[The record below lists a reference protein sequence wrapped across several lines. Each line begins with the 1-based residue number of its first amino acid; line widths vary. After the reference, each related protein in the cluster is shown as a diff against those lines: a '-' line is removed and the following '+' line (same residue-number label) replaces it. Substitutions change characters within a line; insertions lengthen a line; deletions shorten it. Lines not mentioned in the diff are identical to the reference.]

1 MKKKIIFYSLIISL
15 LGLIGCENEP
25 IVYPVTV
32 ETYNNVEF
40 VQGGVKVKGRIDS
53 EGNQRVT
60 VDKYGFCYAT
70 TPEPTIYDNVV
81 EKENELQS
89 STFTGVIKNLS
100 GSTKYYVRAF
110 AENMTGIV
118 YGNDIIITTK
128 PLPVVNTLSV
138 LNINT
143 SSAKV
148 EAEVLKS
155 EEKLTTL
162 GVVFSDVSEEP
173 TIAEA
178 NLVEAKA
185 VSGKYTVDLSD
196 LKSNTTYW
204 VRAYAKNIAGES
216 YGEVIEFTTNKA
228 PNVITNTVE
237 NINATCATLKGNV
250 SLEEECDIAE
260 IGFCYGTSTNV
271 TIAYG
276 KTVSLGTTIGD
287 ISYALTD
294 LTPNT
299 VYYVKAYAKFNT
311 NEIAYGKEVKF
322 RTLALP
328 TITTYEIR
336 VIDKETI
343 EFSGNITSNDY
354 EITERGVCYSTNSD
368 PTISDK
374 IIELGAGV
382 GKFTCEISELAL
394 NTTYYVRAYAKYQEN
409 IIYGEQQEFTLSLP
423 SVSIFIDNITY
434 SSAECSGI
442 ASSGSFKILE
452 EGVCY
457 SKNPNPT
464 IDDNIIKS
472 SSVGTFFDCS
482 LTNLS
487 SNTTYYVRAYVRYA
501 GGVIYGYEKTFTTP
515 KSTMTVYFVDTDRWN
530 AVGVYVW
537 NELGEN
543 NNKWPGEKAK
553 IESGMFINGYYVWS
567 YTIDLTVYSN
577 IIFNSYDK
585 YLIYNRVDGL
595 YYQAQTKDLI
605 IDPNK
610 PYFYDGEWYES
621 VNDIP

>member
-100 GSTKYYVRAF
+100 GFTKYYVRAF

-162 GVVFSDVSEEP
+162 GVVYSDVSEEP

-185 VSGKYTVDLSD
+185 VSGKFTVDLSD

-276 KTVSLGTTIGD
+276 KTVSLGTTI
-287 ISYALTD
+287 
-294 LTPNT
+294 
-299 VYYVKAYAKFNT
+299 
-311 NEIAYGKEVKF
+311 
-322 RTLALP
+322 
-328 TITTYEIR
+328 
-336 VIDKETI
+336 
-343 EFSGNITSNDY
+343 
-354 EITERGVCYSTNSD
+354 
-368 PTISDK
+368 
-374 IIELGAGV
+374 
-382 GKFTCEISELAL
+382 
-394 NTTYYVRAYAKYQEN
+394 
-409 IIYGEQQEFTLSLP
+409 
-423 SVSIFIDNITY
+423 
-434 SSAECSGI
+434 
-442 ASSGSFKILE
+442 
-452 EGVCY
+452 
-457 SKNPNPT
+457 
-464 IDDNIIKS
+464 
-472 SSVGTFFDCS
+472 
-482 LTNLS
+482 
-487 SNTTYYVRAYVRYA
+487 
-501 GGVIYGYEKTFTTP
+501 
-515 KSTMTVYFVDTDRWN
+515 
-530 AVGVYVW
+530 
-537 NELGEN
+537 
-543 NNKWPGEKAK
+543 
-553 IESGMFINGYYVWS
+553 
-567 YTIDLTVYSN
+567 
-577 IIFNSYDK
+577 
-585 YLIYNRVDGL
+585 
-595 YYQAQTKDLI
+595 
-605 IDPNK
+605 
-610 PYFYDGEWYES
+610 
-621 VNDIP
+621 